1 MHKCPDRMKSNSDD
15 SSLSSNSSNKI
26 EELEKKLKATNK
38 HFTQLKAQLEE
49 EDESGS
55 EDEHSHFQFM
65 NLSLANYYVMPS
77 NVTPSK
83 THAKLC
89 MKQSRGK
96 LDDLKLREVIL
107 LDNQSTMSLFCNKR
121 MVSNIP
127 KTAEPLTLRSNGGSM
142 KVHNIA
148 SIGKG
153 KPDVWFSTK
162 AITNILLLKDTISTY
177 RVTYD
182 SYDEAFIVWREARG
196 LPNMIFRMHSSGLHF
211 YDPNREEFSF
221 VVTVDDNMKM
231 FSKRQI
237 VGAEKARNLHGGLAF
252 PSETDFKWILKS
264 NQVQECHVTTEDA
277 GVAQKVW
284 GTNVALLKG
293 KTMQQTPP
301 AVQTDIIEIPTAL
314 RKTESVCY
322 IIDRRVLHQQDTIL
336 YHTKSKDMFLHRHT
350 SRQPKD

>member
-1 MHKCPDRMKSNSDD
+1 M
-15 SSLSSNSSNKI
+15 
-26 EELEKKLKATNK
+26 
-38 HFTQLKAQLEE
+38 
-49 EDESGS
+49 
-55 EDEHSHFQFM
+55 
-65 NLSLANYYVMPS
+65 
-77 NVTPSK
+77 
-83 THAKLC
+83 
-89 MKQSRGK
+89 
-96 LDDLKLREVIL
+96 
-107 LDNQSTMSLFCNKR
+107 
-121 MVSNIP
+121 
-127 KTAEPLTLRSNGGSM
+127 
-142 KVHNIA
+142 
-148 SIGKG
+148 
-153 KPDVWFSTK
+153 
-162 AITNILLLKDTISTY
+162 LKDTISTY

-196 LPNMIFRMHSSGLHF
+196 LPNMIFRMHSSGLHFF

-264 NQVQECHVTTEDA
+264 NQVQEFHVTTEDA

-293 KTMQQTPP
+293 KMTQQTPP

-322 IIDRRVLHQQDTIL
+322 IVDRRVLHQQDTIF

-350 SRQPKD
+350 SRQLKD